1 MIIMVL
7 QSNIRVT
14 VERSLQRGRDFKP
27 NPSNG
32 QEEKQKE
39 ELEVTLNEGRS
50 FNHSTKPERD
60 A

>member
-1 MIIMVL
+1 MVL
-7 QSNIRVT
+7 HSNIRVT
-14 VERSLQRGRDFKP
+14 AERSLQQGRDFKP